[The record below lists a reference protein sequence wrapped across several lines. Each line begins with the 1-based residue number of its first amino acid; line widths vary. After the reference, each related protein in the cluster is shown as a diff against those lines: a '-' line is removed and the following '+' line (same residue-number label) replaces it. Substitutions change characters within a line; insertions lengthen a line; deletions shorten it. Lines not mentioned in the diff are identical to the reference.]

1 MKKLQARQ
9 TIKGYYPQLT
19 SSLCFGLTP
28 NPSPLG
34 EGMGVRPVVG
44 CDALFSFAFSPTIL
58 PIFRRR
64 NAECF
69 LESVV
74 ETRRML
80 ETTTL

>member
-1 MKKLQARQ
+1 MREKSTKKE
-9 TIKGYYPQLT
+9 IKSLT
-19 SSLCFGLTP
+19 PNPSPREKSLTP